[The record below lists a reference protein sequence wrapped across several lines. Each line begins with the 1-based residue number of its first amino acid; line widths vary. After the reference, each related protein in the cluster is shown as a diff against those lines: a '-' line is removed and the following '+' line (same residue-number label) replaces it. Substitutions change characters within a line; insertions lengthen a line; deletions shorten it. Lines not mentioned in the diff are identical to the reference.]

1 MRVAITG
8 GTGFVGVN
16 TARALLD
23 AGHEVVLIAR
33 GSRRVRPRQGVT
45 VVKADVIGGEG
56 LEAAFAGCDAVVHLT
71 AVIRERGKQT
81 FDAVIRRGTENAV
94 RAAATAGISHFVYVS
109 AIGAGPNPKLPYFFA
124 KWEAEQAVVES
135 GVPYSILR
143 PSLIFGP
150 GDGFFTLLR
159 GLVRFSIPA
168 VPVAGDG
175 LSLFQPIAIGDVA
188 RCILLTLERG
198 PSSTVTEIGGAE
210 QVTYDEIIDTVRE
223 AIGAGMRI
231 KVHVPV
237 PAIMPAAYVMDKVL
251 PKPPV
256 TPAQLKM
263 LSLSNITRIDAVQS
277 AFGFVPLA
285 FTQNAEYLAER

>member
-16 TARALLD
+16 TARTLLD
-23 AGHEVVLIAR
+23 AGHEVVLVAR
-33 GSRRVRPRQGVT
+33 GSRRVRPRPGVT

-56 LEAAFAGCDAVVHLT
+56 LEKAFAECDAVVHLT

-81 FDAVIRRGTENAV
+81 FDAVIRKGTENTV
-94 RAAATAGISHFVYVS
+94 RAAKAAGVRHFLYVS
-109 AIGAGPNPKLPYFFA
+109 AIGADPDPSFPYFFA
-124 KWEAEQAVVES
+124 KWEAEQAVAAS

-175 LSLFQPIAIGDVA
+175 LSLFQPIAIGDVT

-198 PSSTVTEIGGAE
+198 PSGTVTEIAGAE
-210 QVTYDEIIDTVRE
+210 QLTYDEIIDTVRI

-237 PAIMPAAYVMDKVL
+237 PAILPAAFVMDKVL

-263 LSLSNITRIDAVQS
+263 LSRSNISRLDAVQS

-285 FTQNAEYLAER
+285 FSDNADYLAER